1 MEKKKRKEKREERE
15 KDFEKSMRE
24 LEKQIEDLKESGL
37 VDPDKVKVIKVK
49 LPNIDP
55 KKRVLLF
62 FIEII
67 VSFLLFFGLSG
78 YIKWIDYPKLSYFL
92 IASGIYILG
101 EVLLK
106 KTIDLLFPKFAVYSL
121 GAFGIIAGIIAFVLT
136 VLFAPNITVTSTFG
150 IIIFYI
156 IFLVFRSL
164 IKGLI
169 INRMFTT
176 TRKKV

>member
-1 MEKKKRKEKREERE
+1 M
-15 KDFEKSMRE
+15 
-24 LEKQIEDLKESGL
+24 GL
-37 VDPDKVKVIKVK
+37 QKIKM
-49 LPNIDP
+49 LRLN
-55 KKRVLLF
+55 
-62 FIEII
+62 
-67 VSFLLFFGLSG
+67 
-78 YIKWIDYPKLSYFL
+78 
-92 IASGIYILG
+92 
-101 EVLLK
+101 
-106 KTIDLLFPKFAVYSL
+106 LLFPKFAVYSL